1 MVCPYNGMLS
11 AVKEN
16 GVLTHVTPGINLEN
30 MLNEKKPV
38 KKTTFHLYEIS
49 KLGKSTDTENKA
61 VAV

>member
-1 MVCPYNGMLS
+1 MLS